1 MDLKAADLL
10 VDAAHF
16 LSDQLIVVQ
25 GSVLRLLA
33 EPEPLADLRHQA
45 GHGQTLPS
53 DRFAKT
59 GLKALGLGR
68 PVPCR
73 TRRSDQAPG
82 RPRTV

>member
-45 GHGQTLPS
+45 GHGQTLRPLRS
-53 DRFAKT
+53 LRQNGPQGFGAWSA
-59 GLKALGLGR
+59 GAL
-68 PVPCR
+68 PNKEI
-73 TRRSDQAPG
+73 
-82 RPRTV
+82 